1 VRSPPGSTLGTLGG
15 LASRVMS
22 FVGRLSKRPLS
33 VPLLAL
39 TVCRWRFLERNT
51 SDNLSWTAEAACGSA
66 LSRGH
71 TSGEALDHWPT
82 GTSQG
87 RKPR

>member
-1 VRSPPGSTLGTLGG
+1 MTREIAPGSTLGTLGG

-39 TVCRWRFLERNT
+39 AVCRWRFLERNT
-51 SDNLSWTAEAACGSA
+51 SDNLSWTAEARMRVLG
-66 LSRGH
+66 
-71 TSGEALDHWPT
+71 
-82 GTSQG
+82 
-87 RKPR
+87 